1 MNNRRLPLIILGV
14 IAFIILAAISSSL
27 FYKIEAT
34 ERAIVFYPF
43 GRGLDKD
50 NVIDP
55 GTHMK
60 APWNDVYIY

>member
-14 IAFIILAAISSSL
+14 IAFIVVLALSSRL
-27 FYKIEAT
+27 FYTIGAS

-50 NVIDP
+50 NVIEP
-55 GTHMK
+55 GTHVK
-60 APWNDVYIY
+60 AP